1 MPHGLGQLPVE
12 IRSSAVGVSATR
24 PPAINAAGFNRM
36 EMFTPIAAF
45 ADVANYAVNLD
56 GVNVE
61 ALLRDV
67 SGPITFARIICH
79 WISSDGG
86 SWPPLPAIAQ
96 HREGFTPI
104 LI

>member
-1 MPHGLGQLPVE
+1 
-12 IRSSAVGVSATR
+12 
-24 PPAINAAGFNRM
+24 M

-67 SGPITFARIICH
+67 SGPLG
-79 WISSDGG
+79 SSVIGFPLMAAPG
-86 SWPPLPAIAQ
+86 RQCPPLRSIA
-96 HREGFTPI
+96 RGLYADTY
-104 LI
+104 LD